1 MLQIHIHEK
10 IEIKFRNATR
20 YVHGAENHTQQ
31 AGRFFV
37 PIQSFE
43 NGRDQWLVQT
53 EQNKQRRVTNLIEI
67 TLYYEVLIRKEG

>member
-10 IEIKFRNATR
+10 IDIKFRNVIL
-20 YVHGAENHTQQ
+20 YVHGAEYHTQQ

-43 NGRDQWLVQT
+43 NGRDQWSYQT
-53 EQNKQRRVTNLIEI
+53 ERNKERRVTNLIEI
-67 TLYYEVLIRKEG
+67 TLYYDVLIRKEG